1 MGMTNKYGL
10 PATQSLGTL
19 SGITTAAD
27 AEERKKRRQAAY
39 QTPGLQGA
47 FPPPMAPAPTFAK
60 MQQNGEARPAPPGY
74 GVQFPPAS
82 PMNQGPTDQMAPIV
96 PFPEQDTL
104 PARVSSAIAG
114 NQTDDELL
122 QQHSML
128 RTLGRV
134 LGLTPTGY

>member
-60 MQQNGEARPAPPGY
+60 MQQNGEARPAPPGF
-74 GVQFPPAS
+74 GMQFPPAM
-82 PMNQGPTDQMAPIV
+82 PMAQEPMAPIA
-96 PFPEQDTL
+96 PFPEQETL

-114 NQTDDELL
+114 QTDDELL

-134 LGLTPTGY
+134 LGLTSTDF